1 MNILP
6 IIVVNAIVAT
16 AVIGEEARQ
25 LDAHEHGIGH
35 LNIAFEDQKIA
46 MQLHAPGADIVGF
59 EYKAESSKDLA
70 SIDFALKML
79 ARPLE
84 LFVIPNAAGCDILSA
99 RAALESG
106 ENQNNGGE
114 DHEDHEDHE
123 DQHTEDHGQDKNDE
137 DNSNKEGHTEF
148 HGEYLLTCTDP
159 SAVTEIA
166 FDYFSVFINALKVEV
181 QIISDSGSASFEVK
195 RDAPTL
201 DLGEIF

>member
-59 EYKAESSKDLA
+59 EYKAESSEDLA

>member
-1 MNILP
+1 MNIFP

-59 EYKAESSKDLA
+59 EYKAESSEDLA